1 MSARRAAGRAL
12 ERGNDDRARDATG
25 KLAKAGR
32 LDAALFARMGAA
44 SEMPFQCGGR
54 SSTSMPIGS
63 NILAGLKELY
73 IAREARV
80 KDRTAAKNR
89 AKIRT
94 FALLKR
100 QNVQRLDQINVRSP
114 PSTRPFSPSSKPM
127 RSSPNASPS

>member
-1 MSARRAAGRAL
+1 
-12 ERGNDDRARDATG
+12 
-25 KLAKAGR
+25 
-32 LDAALFARMGAA
+32 MGAA
-44 SEMPFQCGGR
+44 SEMPFRCGR
-54 SSTSMPIGS
+54 SSTSMPIRS
-63 NILAGLKELY
+63 NILARLKELY

-94 FALLKR
+94 LALLKR